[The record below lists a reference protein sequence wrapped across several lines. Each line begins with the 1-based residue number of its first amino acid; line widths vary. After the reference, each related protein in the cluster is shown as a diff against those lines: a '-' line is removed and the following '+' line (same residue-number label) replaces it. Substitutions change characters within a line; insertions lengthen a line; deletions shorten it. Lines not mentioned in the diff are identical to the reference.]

1 MSASLRHRCHF
12 ASSSGDSRK
21 NHVHVLGNHVWKVAP
36 CLYRGINTASPPSQR
51 YDGCKRMVKTRVGG
65 RSGGSGGIRIMT
77 PLPPKNDFLFS
88 EQSRDIA
95 CCSRG
100 AGSRATS
107 PYTPSSKIR
116 IESEKKPTQTLWQW
130 YDFRIQNPGCSMQK
144 AKSTEVVTFLLGT
157 VESNMKNIF

>member
-1 MSASLRHRCHF
+1 M
-12 ASSSGDSRK
+12 
-21 NHVHVLGNHVWKVAP
+21 
-36 CLYRGINTASPPSQR
+36 
-51 YDGCKRMVKTRVGG
+51 GG
-65 RSGGSGGIRIMT
+65 SGGSGGIRIMT
-77 PLPPKNDFLFS
+77 LLPPKNDILFS